1 MNSNENLNLNNEN
14 IITHF
19 NEGTTLNPTE
29 NWKNYVLDTAFFIN
43 QKPLNLAEGS
53 KYFTTEY
60 IVKEIK
66 DERAREYYNL
76 NKEFIC
82 TRNPSREVMKLGK
95 LYF

>member
-1 MNSNENLNLNNEN
+1 MISNENLSLLNENKTNQLNNG
-14 IITHF
+14 IS
-19 NEGTTLNPTE
+19 LNTTE
-29 NWKNYVLDTAFFIN
+29 NSRIYVLDTAFFIN

-76 NKEFIC
+76 NKDFIRI
-82 TRNPSREVMKLGK
+82 RNPSREVMKLGK
-95 LYF
+95 LNV